1 MSFGAHWGLG
11 WGHFTGAYGQ
21 FTVAAARAIAS
32 NIVRVVFTQEPIILS
47 SIGANDAAN
56 LANWTLVRDS
66 NGRALTILA
75 ASAVSGGP
83 LAVDITIAGAFV
95 RSTTSYTVTAANLES
110 NALSV
115 LVAPKSATFFGMG
128 VQNARDD
135 LSKPL
140 LDIQN
145 TQVSETAVNGTLSVG
160 SSGDYVLES
169 GLTLVKKLIFRRLT
183 TAQGEFYHL
192 AGTDYGLGLK
202 SKEWYTPGNL
212 IILQSRIEAQVRQ
225 ETEVEDAQATVV
237 LRENGVLLIRL
248 QVKLLQTDQPF
259 QLSFPVTAA

>member
-1 MSFGAHWGLG
+1 MAWGGTWGLG
-11 WGHFTGAYGQ
+11 WGYYSGAYGQ
-21 FTVAAARAIAS
+21 FSVAAARAIAS

-47 SIGANDAAN
+47 SVGTTDAAN
-56 LANWTLVRDS
+56 LANWSLVRDS
-66 NGRALTILA
+66 NGRALTLLA
-75 ASAVSGGP
+75 AAPVSGGP
-83 LAVDITIAGAFV
+83 LSVDFTIAGVFV
-95 RSTTSYTVTAANLES
+95 RSSSTYTVTAANLES

-128 VQNARDD
+128 VTNARDD

-140 LDIQN
+140 LDLQN
-145 TQVSETAVNGTLSVG
+145 AQVSETLVNGALHVG
-160 SSGDYVLES
+160 SSGDYDLES

-183 TAQGEFYHL
+183 TGPGEFYHL
-192 AGTDYGLGLK
+192 AGTDYGLGLR

-225 ETEVEDAQATVV
+225 ETEVEAATARVV
-237 LRENGVLLIRL
+237 LRDNGIINIRL
-248 QVKLLQTDQPF
+248 QVKLSQVDQPF